1 MTLALRARSLM
12 KRYRAGF
19 ASAQSSIDALRGLD
33 LDVADGEL
41 LGLLGPNGAGKS
53 TFLLCAAGLL
63 VPDSGTLEW
72 FGRPAWPGG
81 RPAGIAY
88 VPERSFYHR
97 FLTVREALE
106 FYATLH
112 ELPGRERAARVR
124 AALERVGM
132 IEHAEKRISQLSRGM
147 LQRLG
152 IAQAVIGR
160 PRIILL
166 DETLSGLDPLAARD
180 ARALLRALR
189 DEGTTIILS
198 SHDLLSHP
206 SLHGS
211 SARVGPAPVST
222 ARSCTC
228 RSGTP
233 PPSTYSATVGTWA
246 SSFAPRACAATT
258 SSSASSISSSPPHAS
273 RSRTHDTSRVQVT
286 GGGSGAGR
294 VARREERAAFMVGA
308 SGGRRLRRRASH
320 RRRDRI
326 PRSRQEP
333 LRDLRRKPSAARAR
347 ARPRAPH
354 GADGL
359 PSADRADASRAR
371 RGGMGRRG
379 KARA

>member
-198 SHDLLSHP
+198 SHDLLSLEHLASRIVVMRNGQAHATLDP
-206 SLHGS
+206 ASFTGARSLVLGVEAAPLAARLLGTRWPGTRLDGEELHVPLGDAPAEHVLGDCRDLGVVVRAS
-211 SARVGPAPVST
+211 RVRRDDLEQRFFDLIQPPARVA
-222 ARSCTC
+222 
-228 RSGTP
+228 
-233 PPSTYSATVGTWA
+233 
-246 SSFAPRACAATT
+246 
-258 SSSASSISSSPPHAS
+258 
-273 RSRTHDTSRVQVT
+273 
-286 GGGSGAGR
+286 
-294 VARREERAAFMVGA
+294 
-308 SGGRRLRRRASH
+308 
-320 RRRDRI
+320 
-326 PRSRQEP
+326 EP
-333 LRDLRRKPSAARAR
+333 NP
-347 ARPRAPH
+347 
-354 GADGL
+354 
-359 PSADRADASRAR
+359 
-371 RGGMGRRG
+371 
-379 KARA
+379 